1 MDRFDGARVESRR
14 REPGGRVDEVARGV
28 IGAAIEVHRCLG
40 PGYLERVYEGALR
53 VEFRLRGIAFERQQA
68 IPVVYKG
75 QAIGQGR
82 VDFLIED
89 GLILELKAVDTLLPI
104 HTAQMISYLKA
115 LRRRLGL
122 LINFKVP
129 LLRRGIQRIIIS

>member
-1 MDRFDGARVESRR
+1 MRVE
-14 REPGGRVDEVARGV
+14 
-28 IGAAIEVHRCLG
+28 L
-40 PGYLERVYEGALR
+40 
-53 VEFRLRGIAFERQQA
+53 RLRGIAFERQKA

-89 GLILELKAVDTLLPI
+89 DLILELKAVDTLLPI

-122 LINFKVP
+122 LINFNVP
-129 LLRRGIQRIIIS
+129 VLRRGIQRVVMS

>member
-1 MDRFDGARVESRR
+1 MDSCHAASAESNRG
-14 REPGGRVDEVARGV
+14 EPDGRVDELARAV

-53 VEFRLRGIAFERQQA
+53 VELRVRGIAFERQRA
-68 IPVVYKG
+68 LPVVYKG

-82 VDFLIED
+82 IDFLVED
-89 GLILELKAVDTLLPI
+89 SLILELKAVDTLLPI

-115 LRRRLGL
+115 LRCRLGL
-122 LINFKVP
+122 IINFNVP
-129 LLRRGIQRIIIS
+129 MLRMGIQRIVMS

>member
-1 MDRFDGARVESRR
+1 MDRSDAVMAESHRG
-14 REPGGRVDEVARGV
+14 EPDGRVDEVARAV

-53 VEFRLRGIAFERQQA
+53 VELRLRGIAFERQKA
-68 IPVVYKG
+68 IPVAYKG

-89 GLILELKAVDTLLPI
+89 DLILELKAVDTLLPI

-115 LRRRLGL
+115 LGRRLGL
-122 LINFKVP
+122 LINFNVP
-129 LLRRGIQRIIIS
+129 MLRRGIQRIVMS

>member
-1 MDRFDGARVESRR
+1 MDRPDAATAESHRG
-14 REPGGRVDEVARGV
+14 EPDGRVDEVARAV

-53 VEFRLRGIAFERQQA
+53 VELRLRGIAFERQKA

-89 GLILELKAVDTLLPI
+89 DLILELKAVDTLLPI

-122 LINFKVP
+122 LINFNVP
-129 LLRRGIQRIIIS
+129 MLRRGIQRIVRS

>member
-1 MDRFDGARVESRR
+1 MAESHRG
-14 REPGGRVDEVARGV
+14 EPDGRVDEVARAV

-53 VEFRLRGIAFERQQA
+53 VELRLRGIAFERQKA

-82 VDFLIED
+82 IDFLVED
-89 GLILELKAVDTLLPI
+89 SLILELKAVDTLLPI

-122 LINFKVP
+122 LINFNVP
-129 LLRRGIQRIIIS
+129 MLRRGIQRIVMS

>member
-1 MDRFDGARVESRR
+1 MDRSDAVMAESHRG
-14 REPGGRVDEVARGV
+14 EPDGRVDEVARAV

-53 VEFRLRGIAFERQQA
+53 VELRLRGIAFERQKA

-82 VDFLIED
+82 IDFLVED
-89 GLILELKAVDTLLPI
+89 SLILELKAVDTLLPI

-122 LINFKVP
+122 LINFNVP
-129 LLRRGIQRIIIS
+129 MLRRGIQRIVMS